1 MKDNI
6 YKVLQNQTIK
16 IEEAK
21 EYSPELQ
28 KFIFWLDGVK
38 EFSPGIISELCDF
51 ITQCIKNDTH
61 PIDIL
66 LVMGS
71 LLNAMYIDDIILSNE
86 SSMTVKASS
95 VGDATAFRVND
106 NKYYFTGNNKSSTA
120 WNTAANWNRG
130 EVPSSTS
137 EVFIL
142 ASVEIATGTTVHVD
156 KVNIVTGGSITPP
169 NGSSMTASGHL
180 TSRTRR
186 ARP

>member
-71 LLNAMYIDDIILSNE
+71 LLNAMYVDDIKEIHILESIKNHIEVIYPDNE
-86 SSMTVKASS
+86 LNTKIEDLDTCQAVRLGIIHWLKIINNSKTTKFIEPTPLSA
-95 VGDATAFRVND
+95 D
-106 NKYYFTGNNKSSTA
+106 NALPK
-120 WNTAANWNRG
+120 
-130 EVPSSTS
+130 
-137 EVFIL
+137 
-142 ASVEIATGTTVHVD
+142 
-156 KVNIVTGGSITPP
+156 GSKK
-169 NGSSMTASGHL
+169 
-180 TSRTRR
+180 
-186 ARP
+186 

>member
-66 LVMGS
+66 LVLGS
-71 LLNAMYIDDIILSNE
+71 LLNAMYVDDIKEIHILESIKNHIEVIYPDNE
-86 SSMTVKASS
+86 L
-95 VGDATAFRVND
+95 
-106 NKYYFTGNNKSSTA
+106 
-120 WNTAANWNRG
+120 NTKI
-130 EVPSSTS
+130 ELS
-137 EVFIL
+137 
-142 ASVEIATGTTVHVD
+142 
-156 KVNIVTGGSITPP
+156 
-169 NGSSMTASGHL
+169 
-180 TSRTRR
+180 
-186 ARP
+186 

>member
-71 LLNAMYIDDIILSNE
+71 LLNAMYIDDIKEIHILESIKNHIEVIYPDNE
-86 SSMTVKASS
+86 LNTKIEDLDTCQAVRLGIIHWLKIINNSKTTKFIEPTPLSA
-95 VGDATAFRVND
+95 D
-106 NKYYFTGNNKSSTA
+106 NALPK
-120 WNTAANWNRG
+120 
-130 EVPSSTS
+130 
-137 EVFIL
+137 
-142 ASVEIATGTTVHVD
+142 
-156 KVNIVTGGSITPP
+156 GSKK
-169 NGSSMTASGHL
+169 
-180 TSRTRR
+180 
-186 ARP
+186 

>member
-21 EYSPELQ
+21 EYSSELQ

-71 LLNAMYIDDIILSNE
+71 LLNAMYIDDIKEIHILESIKNHIEVIYPDNE
-86 SSMTVKASS
+86 LNTKIEDLDTCQAVRLGIIHWLKIINNSKTTKFIEPTPLSA
-95 VGDATAFRVND
+95 D
-106 NKYYFTGNNKSSTA
+106 NALPK
-120 WNTAANWNRG
+120 
-130 EVPSSTS
+130 
-137 EVFIL
+137 
-142 ASVEIATGTTVHVD
+142 
-156 KVNIVTGGSITPP
+156 GSKK
-169 NGSSMTASGHL
+169 
-180 TSRTRR
+180 
-186 ARP
+186 

>member
-71 LLNAMYIDDIILSNE
+71 LLNAMYIDDIKEIHILESIKNHIEVIYPDNE
-86 SSMTVKASS
+86 LNTKIEDLDTCQAVRLGIMHWLKIINNNKAS
-95 VGDATAFRVND
+95 TFIEP
-106 NKYYFTGNNKSSTA
+106 TPLSSENA
-120 WNTAANWNRG
+120 LPKKG
-130 EVPSSTS
+130 
-137 EVFIL
+137 
-142 ASVEIATGTTVHVD
+142 
-156 KVNIVTGGSITPP
+156 K
-169 NGSSMTASGHL
+169 
-180 TSRTRR
+180 
-186 ARP
+186 

>member
-71 LLNAMYIDDIILSNE
+71 LLNAMYVDDIKEIHILESIKNHIEVIYPDNE
-86 SSMTVKASS
+86 LNTKIEDLDTCQAVRLGIIHWLKIINNSKTTKFIEPTPLSS
-95 VGDATAFRVND
+95 D
-106 NKYYFTGNNKSSTA
+106 NALPKKGK
-120 WNTAANWNRG
+120 
-130 EVPSSTS
+130 
-137 EVFIL
+137 
-142 ASVEIATGTTVHVD
+142 
-156 KVNIVTGGSITPP
+156 
-169 NGSSMTASGHL
+169 
-180 TSRTRR
+180 
-186 ARP
+186 

>member
-71 LLNAMYIDDIILSNE
+71 LLNAMYVDDIKEIHILESIKNHIEVIYPDNE
-86 SSMTVKASS
+86 LNTKIEDLDTCQAVRLGIIHWLKIINNSKTTKFIEPTPLSA
-95 VGDATAFRVND
+95 D
-106 NKYYFTGNNKSSTA
+106 NALPKKGK
-120 WNTAANWNRG
+120 
-130 EVPSSTS
+130 
-137 EVFIL
+137 
-142 ASVEIATGTTVHVD
+142 
-156 KVNIVTGGSITPP
+156 
-169 NGSSMTASGHL
+169 
-180 TSRTRR
+180 
-186 ARP
+186 